1 METKNNNYTGLEVA
15 VIGMACR
22 MPDANT
28 PEKFWQNLQ
37 GGKESVR
44 FYSDEELAQLGLSAD
59 KINHPSYVK
68 ASVTVD
74 DKDCFDANFF
84 DYRPGEAIIMDP
96 QTRIFH
102 ECLWEAFEDAGYVP
116 NDLNDIVS
124 LHVSGADSTNWRVY
138 TRFLNEREKLV
149 DGFSASLLNNVNFL
163 PTLVSYKFNLKGPAL
178 FLFSACSSSL
188 IAVHQACRSL
198 LTGESKMAVAGGV
211 KIKTS
216 AAPGYVYQSGMIYA
230 PDGHCKAFDANA
242 NGTIGGEGA
251 GVVLL
256 KKLKDALADGDHIY
270 AIIKG
275 SAINNDGNRKVGY
288 TAPSVQGQVECIKTA
303 HKLAKVDPATLTY
316 IEAHGTGTKLGD
328 PIEIEALTRA
338 FDNPR
343 KQYCA
348 IGSVKTNF
356 GHLDSA
362 AGIAGFMKTVLAIKN
377 RQIPASLNF
386 SQHNPEIDFE
396 NSPFFVNQQLRP
408 WTETVVRAG
417 VSSFGIGGTNAHVVL
432 EEAPVAPAA
441 TVPLAKHH
449 LFTFSAKTAWSLDKY
464 LDAFRTHLQTHP
476 AEAVADVA
484 YTLQSRRKAFK
495 YRTVVNARSLNELQE
510 KLTAK
515 MGIGKGNVHSIDP
528 KLVFAFPGTGTQYR
542 NMGLDLYQQYPHFRA
557 VVDEGLNYLL
567 ELTGEDYRSALFA
580 PDDAPAAV
588 LNRINATPVAMPLI
602 FVIEYALAS
611 LLLEWGVKPSY
622 LIGHSLGEYAAA
634 CVAGVFS
641 YRDGLQLVLKRA
653 QLIARVP
660 AGAMLSIH
668 AKEEQVLPYVN
679 NDAICLAAVN
689 SPEQCVVAGPAE
701 AIEQLRLVLGSLNIS
716 SVRLNTEVGFHSSL
730 MDPILAEF
738 KKVVDAV
745 SLQAPQIPFISNLHG
760 GFATANEVTQASYW
774 VNHLRQTVRFAQG
787 AETLLDLDDVLV
799 VEVGPRRVL
808 TDFILAQAKAREQSV
823 TAVPTMRKSSEAI
836 NDEQFLKDA
845 LGVLW
850 VNGVTVAWHKEHPQ
864 QNARIVSLPTYQFE
878 KKRFPVKINSD
889 ELYNRPSANSA
900 DKRGRFQYPF
910 WRAKYLM
917 AAAAT
922 VPGSATHL
930 LFSKGNPL
938 FQHLESHLLAAGNE
952 VLDVRPGEQY
962 TVTNRNTITI
972 NPNVNEH
979 EERIYQRIMSSKT
992 DLLKIVYSWGFIDGQ
1007 ADAAFVLNLVKNLAG
1022 SPLNPRKVQLTIVNE
1037 VQPQEASGQPFSA
1050 SARDVVQ
1057 AIAAEF
1063 PSLFIRSID
1072 VESYAAETELAQKIA
1087 GELAANGEDSCV
1099 AYRKGKRWVL
1109 GQDELALGAAK
1120 PSLLR
1125 SQGTYVLAGA
1135 LNSISIVLAEYLVQQ
1150 FDARVILPRFNPAK
1164 EATMAPHVVAS
1175 LEKLLLEGRLYFHDL
1190 AGPDQSAQALKLK
1203 EQYGPINGVIF
1214 VDQLFSEPALS
1225 QASAARLNLLEQL
1238 SAKGNSLLEHIA
1250 LFNDEALDFGWIAS
1264 CGPALMESL
1273 ESRLVAA
1280 AACKWVAVNFSR
1292 QSLEKVMEAD
1302 NLELLKQGLVMVFEN
1317 TVGLPEV
1324 SEITYTSPSATAAT
1338 FAADDT
1344 DDLYQSEEPR
1354 AESYSNTFDRSRLN
1368 TPLTSPE
1375 TDTEKQL
1382 LALWEDFF
1390 GFTNIGIDDF
1400 FFALGG
1406 DSLKTMIMLN
1416 KIHQSFSVEITLE
1429 EFFRDATIKEL
1440 SKRIDNLHWAKK
1452 QVVEVQKGGTS
1463 FII

>member
-1 METKNNNYTGLEVA
+1 METKSNYTGLEVA

-44 FYSDEELAQLGLSAD
+44 FYSDEELAQLGMSPE
-59 KINHPSYVK
+59 KISNPNYVK
-68 ASVTVD
+68 AAVNVD

-84 DYRPGEAIIMDP
+84 DYRPGEAMIMDP
-96 QTRIFH
+96 QTRVFH

-116 NDLNDIVS
+116 NDLADTVS

-216 AAPGYVYQSGMIYA
+216 AAPGYVYQSGMIYS

-256 KKLKDALADGDHIY
+256 KKLKDALADGDNIY

-303 HKLAKVDPATLTY
+303 HKLAKVDPGTLTY

-338 FDNPR
+338 FDNPK

-348 IGSVKTNF
+348 IGSLKTNF

-386 SQHNPEIDFE
+386 KQHNPEIDFE

-408 WTETVVRAG
+408 WNEPVVRAG

-432 EEAPVAPAA
+432 EEAPVAPAP
-441 TVPLAKHH
+441 TVALAKHH

-464 LDAFRTHLQTHP
+464 LDAFRAHLQDKP
-476 AEAVADVA
+476 SEAVADVA

-495 YRTVVNARSLNELQE
+495 YRATVNAQSLLELRD

-515 MGIGKGNVHSIDP
+515 TGICKGNVQTIDP
-528 KLVFAFPGTGTQYR
+528 KLVFAFPGTGVQYR
-542 NMGLDLYQQYPHFRA
+542 NMGLDLYNQYPSFRA
-557 VVDEGLNYLL
+557 RVDEGLNYLL

-580 PDDAPAAV
+580 PDDAPEAA
-588 LNRINATPVAMPLI
+588 LNRINATTVAMPLI
-602 FVIEYALAS
+602 FVLEHALAS
-611 LLLEWGVKPSY
+611 LLLEWGLKPSY

-634 CVAGVFS
+634 CVSGVFG
-641 YRDGLQLVLKRA
+641 YKDGLRLVLKRA
-653 QLIARVP
+653 QLIASMP
-660 AGAMLSIH
+660 TGAMLSIY
-668 AKEEQVLPYVN
+668 AKEEQVLPFVN
-679 NDAICLAAVN
+679 NEDICLAAVN
-689 SPEQCVVAGPAE
+689 SPDQCVVAGPVE
-701 AIEQLRLVLGSLNIS
+701 AIEQLRLVLHSMNIN

-730 MDPILAEF
+730 MDPILADF

-745 SLQAPQIPFISNLHG
+745 ALQAPQIPFVSNLHG
-760 GFATANEVTQASYW
+760 GFATAEEVTQSSYW

-787 AETLLDLDDVLV
+787 AETLLAQADVLF

-808 TDFILAQAKAREQSV
+808 TDFILSQAEAREQAI
-823 TAVPTMRKSSEAI
+823 TAVSTLRKPNLPV

-845 LGVLW
+845 LAVLW
-850 VNGVTVAWHKEHPQ
+850 VNGVTVAWQNEHPQ
-864 QNARIVSLPTYQFE
+864 QKARIVSLPTYQFE
-878 KKRFPVKINSD
+878 KKRFTVRINSD
-889 ELYNRPSANSA
+889 ELYNRPSANTA

-910 WRAKYLM
+910 WRAKYLAE
-917 AAAAT
+917 AAAAG
-922 VPGSATHL
+922 PATYL
-930 LFSKGNPL
+930 LFSQGDNL
-938 FQHLESHLLAAGNE
+938 FQHLESNLLAAGNE

-972 NPNVNEH
+972 NPTVNEH
-979 EERIYQRIMSSKT
+979 EERIYQRILSSKADT
-992 DLLKIVYSWGFIDGQ
+992 LKIVYNWSFIDGQ
-1007 ADAAFVLNLVKNLAG
+1007 ADATFVLNLVNNLVN
-1022 SPLNPRKVQLTIVNE
+1022 SPLNLRKVQITV
-1037 VQPQEASGQPFSA
+1037 VSQERGAAA
-1050 SARDVVQ
+1050 SAFTASAADVVQ

-1063 PSLFIRSID
+1063 PQVFIRSIAVD
-1072 VESYAAETELAQKIA
+1072 ANNEAAEVATAQKIA
-1087 GELAANGEDSCV
+1087 QELAATATDAQV
-1099 AYRKGKRWVL
+1099 AYRQGKRWVL
-1109 GQDELALGAAK
+1109 SQDELTLGAVPRNLLK
-1120 PSLLR
+1120 P
-1125 SQGTYVLAGA
+1125 QGTYVLAGA
-1135 LNSISIVLAEYLVQQ
+1135 LNSISIVLAEYLVRE
-1150 FDARVILPRFNPAK
+1150 FDARVILPRFEPANK
-1164 EATMAPHVVAS
+1164 AGMAPHVVAS
-1175 LEKLLLEGRLYFHDL
+1175 LEKLLLEGRLYFHELNASNPADL
-1190 AGPDQSAQALKLK
+1190 AAQAQRVQ
-1203 EQYGPINGVIF
+1203 EQYGPINGVIY
-1214 VDQLFSEPALS
+1214 VDELFNEPGLH
-1225 QASAARLNLLEQL
+1225 QAAAGRNLRAQL
-1238 SAKGNSLLEHIA
+1238 SAKGNSLLAHMA
-1250 LFNDEALDFGWIAS
+1250 LFNDEALDFGWVAS
-1264 CGPALMESL
+1264 CGSALMDSL
-1273 ESRLVAA
+1273 EPQLDACAA
-1280 AACKWVAVNFSR
+1280 GKWVAVNFSR
-1292 QSLEKVMEAD
+1292 QSLEKIMEAE
-1302 NLELLKQGLVMVFEN
+1302 NLALLKQGLVMVFEN
-1317 TVGLPEV
+1317 TVGLTQV
-1324 SEITYTSPSATAAT
+1324 SEVTYTSPTAAAAPT
-1338 FAADDT
+1338 FSADEPE
-1344 DDLYQSEEPR
+1344 DLYQSEEPR
-1354 AESYSNTFDRSRLN
+1354 VESYSSTFDRSLLN
-1368 TPLTSPE
+1368 TPLTPAES
-1375 TDTEKQL
+1375 DTEKEM
-1382 LALWEDFF
+1382 LAIWEDFF

-1416 KIHQSFSVEITLE
+1416 KMHQAFSVEITLE

-1440 SKRIDNLHWAKK
+1440 SRRIDNLHWAKK